1 MTRELDALH
10 RSAEHLHGVVD
21 GLGPEEVRASAY
33 PTEWTI
39 ADVLSHLG
47 SGAVI
52 MRRHFEDNVDGL
64 ETEAGFDQGVW
75 DDWNARDPFEQATSA
90 LVADADLLFRLDHLD
105 ETRREAFRFRM
116 GPFELDFD
124 GFVALRLNE
133 HVLHTWDV
141 AVALDP
147 AAQLPDDATE
157 VLVDKLGMM
166 VPLIGKPIGREHLVK
181 VQTSDPVRAFT
192 VALGSDALV
201 LTPTGPIA
209 EPDLELASE
218 AFIRLVY
225 GRLDPDHTP
234 PMAKD
239 GSLDEL
245 RQAFPGF

>member
-1 MTRELDALH
+1 MSRELDALH
-10 RSAEHLHGVVD
+10 RSVEHLHGVVD

-64 ETEAGFDQGVW
+64 ETEAGFDQQVW
-75 DDWNARDPFEQATSA
+75 DDWNAREPFEQATSA

-105 ETRREAFRFRM
+105 EARRETFRFSM
-116 GPFELDFD
+116 GPFELDFA

-141 AVALDP
+141 EVALDP
-147 AAQLPDDATE
+147 AAVLPDGATE
-157 VLVDKLGMM
+157 VLVDRLGMM
-166 VPLIGKPIGREHLVK
+166 VPLIGKPIGREHSVR

-192 VALGSDALV
+192 VALGADSLV

-234 PMAKD
+234 PMVKD

-245 RQAFPGF
+245 RRAFPGF